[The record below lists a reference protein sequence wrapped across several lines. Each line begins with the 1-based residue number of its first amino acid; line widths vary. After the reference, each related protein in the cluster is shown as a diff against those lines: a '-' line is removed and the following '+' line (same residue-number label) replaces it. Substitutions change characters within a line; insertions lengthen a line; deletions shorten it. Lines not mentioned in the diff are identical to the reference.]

1 MSGSEQYWVI
11 AADGKEYGP
20 AEVET
25 LRQWVREGRI
35 VQATHIRGSSGPVHY
50 AGKMPELADLFPAH
64 GGAAAGPPPQAPGPP
79 AVPLPSEFRVWEF
92 IGRAWDLVKPHW
104 LVLGA
109 MFLIQALLIG
119 GPNIVVHFLGNVVQF
134 VIGGAI
140 MVGIWRAN
148 LGVVAG
154 RKPDVGMMFQGFDR
168 FLDAFLA
175 YLVVAILTVL
185 GLICLIVPGII
196 LAIMWL
202 FTFPVIAETNLGFW
216 EAMRES
222 ARLTEGYRWRLFLLL
237 LAFIPVTLLGALVCC
252 VGVFISTAVNFIALA
267 LAYRFLQE
275 KKRTTAAPAATAPA
289 AP

>member
-20 AEVET
+20 ADVET

-35 VQATHIRGSSGPVHY
+35 VQATHIRGSSGPVQY
-50 AGKMPELADLFPAH
+50 AGKMPELADLFPPH
-64 GGAAAGPPPQAPGPP
+64 GAAAAGPPPHAPAPP

-104 LVLGA
+104 LVLAGMFFIQVA
-109 MFLIQALLIG
+109 MSCVPYLGGCVQLI
-119 GPNIVVHFLGNVVQF
+119 
-134 VIGGAI
+134 IGGAI
-140 MVGIWRAN
+140 MVGIWRAL

-154 RKPDVGMMFQGFDR
+154 RKPSVGMMFEGFDR
-168 FLDAFLA
+168 FGDAFLA
-175 YLVVAILTVL
+175 HLVSTILILL
-185 GLICLIVPGII
+185 GFVCLIAPGII
-196 LAIMWL
+196 LAIMWM
-202 FTFPVIAETNLGFW
+202 FTFPVIGETSLGFW

-237 LAFIPVTLLGALVCC
+237 LACMLVGMLGALVFC
-252 VGVFISTAVNFIALA
+252 VGIFVAMPVNFTALA

-275 KKRTTAAPAATAPA
+275 KKRAPAASAPATPAPA
-289 AP
+289 AS